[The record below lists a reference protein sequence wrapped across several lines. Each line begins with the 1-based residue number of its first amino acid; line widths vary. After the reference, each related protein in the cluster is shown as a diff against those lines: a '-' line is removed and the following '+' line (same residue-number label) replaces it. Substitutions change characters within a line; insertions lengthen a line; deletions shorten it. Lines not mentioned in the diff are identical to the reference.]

1 MELYSGEL
9 FFPTHENYEHLAMI
23 EKTSGMIPKWM
34 AEKAENDKL
43 SHNFKINDE

>member
-23 EKTSGMIPKWM
+23 EKACGRIPKWM
-34 AEKAENDKL
+34 AVAAENDKL
-43 SHNFKINDE
+43 NHHFKINEE